1 MNSSVSFESRSC
13 GDKFAY
19 DYVFFQ
25 ADKLVFLALDSRFRE
40 DFRRLLERCCGKE
53 RFCCKRRLGD
63 TEKYGRNG
71 DGRYVFARC
80 LVFFVTLL
88 VVKKFGLVYYRIR
101 KDLV

>member
-1 MNSSVSFESRSC
+1 MITFSFKPISWSSLPLIAASVRTFVVSWNDAAER
-13 GDKFAY
+13 K
-19 DYVFFQ
+19 
-25 ADKLVFLALDSRFRE
+25 DSVASA
-40 DFRRLLERCCGKE
+40 G
-53 RFCCKRRLGD
+53 LGD

-80 LVFFVTLL
+80 LVFFVTFL